1 LPRSLNQENH
11 SDLVVNIMKIGV
23 ISDTHVHRI
32 SELPSSLINALTRMD
47 MVVHLG
53 DFHSED
59 LVNDLKEIADFRG
72 VAGNHDGHI
81 PGLPEKDLIEVNG
94 KRIGIIH
101 GHGCVFPFGFKWGL
115 TTQFEGKPDA
125 ILYGHTHACRNTVED
140 GILFFN
146 PGSVIG
152 RFPAMHRS
160 YGIMT
165 VGDDISCELIT
176 LETKRYYYLNRY
188 IGLASRAISYCCGL
202 NKSTDS
208 YI

>member
-1 LPRSLNQENH
+1 MR
-11 SDLVVNIMKIGV
+11 IGV
-23 ISDTHVHRI
+23 IADTHVHRI
-32 SELPSSLINALTRMD
+32 SDLPDSLITALTRMD

-59 LVNDLKEIADFRG
+59 VVNDLKEITNFRG
-72 VAGNHDGHI
+72 VAGNHDTHI
-81 PGLPEKDLIEVNG
+81 PGLPEKDLVELNG

-115 TTQFEGKPDA
+115 LTQFEGKIDA
-125 ILYGHTHACRNTVED
+125 ILYGHTHSIRNTVEE

-160 YGIMT
+160 YGVLT
-165 VGDDISCELIT
+165 VGEEIT
-176 LETKRYYYLNRY
+176 GEVITIDVKRYYRMQKY
-188 IGLASRAISYCCGL
+188 IDIASKTVSKFCGL
-202 NKSTDS
+202 NGTPNNV
-208 YI
+208 

>member
-1 LPRSLNQENH
+1 
-11 SDLVVNIMKIGV
+11 MKIGV
-23 ISDTHVHRI
+23 IADTHARRI

-53 DFHSED
+53 DFNSED
-59 LVNDLKEIADFRG
+59 LVNDLKEITNFRG
-72 VAGNHDGHI
+72 VAGNHDSRI
-81 PGLPEKDLIEVNG
+81 PGLPEKDLVEVNE

-115 TTQFEGKPDA
+115 LTQFDGNMDA
-125 ILYGHTHACRNTVED
+125 ILYGHTHSPRNTIEE

-146 PGSVIG
+146 PGSVCG

-160 YGIMT
+160 YGVVTIGEEIT
-165 VGDDISCELIT
+165 GELIT
-176 LETKRYYYLNRY
+176 LETKRYYYLHKY
-188 IGLASRAISYCCGL
+188 INLASKAISYCCGL
-202 NKSTDS
+202 NDSDKS

>member
-1 LPRSLNQENH
+1 MR
-11 SDLVVNIMKIGV
+11 IGV

-32 SELPSSLINALTRMD
+32 SELPTTLINALTRMD

-53 DFHSED
+53 DFHSAD
-59 LVNDLKEIADFRG
+59 LVNDLKEITEFRG
-72 VAGNHDGHI
+72 VAGNHDSHI

-115 TTQFEGKPDA
+115 LTQFEGKIDA
-125 ILYGHTHACRNTVED
+125 ILYGHTHSVRNTIEE

-160 YGIMT
+160 YGVIT
-165 VGDDISCELIT
+165 VGDEIYSEVIT
-176 LETKRYYYLNRY
+176 IEPKRYYYLNRY
-188 IGLASRAISYCCGL
+188 IQLASRAVSRCCGL
-202 NKSTDS
+202 NGSPDS
-208 YI
+208 YV

>member
-1 LPRSLNQENH
+1 
-11 SDLVVNIMKIGV
+11 MKIGV

-59 LVNDLKEIADFRG
+59 LVNDLKEISDFRG
-72 VAGNHDGHI
+72 VAGNHDSHI
-81 PGLPEKDLIEVNG
+81 PGLPEKDLVEIG
-94 KRIGIIH
+94 DKRVGIIH

-115 TTQFEGKPDA
+115 LTQFDGKMDA
-125 ILYGHTHACRNTVED
+125 ILYGHTHSARNTVED

-146 PGSVIG
+146 PGSVCG

-160 YGIMT
+160 YGVLT
-165 VGDDISCELIT
+165 VAEEISGELIT
-176 LETKRYYYLNRY
+176 IETRRYYYLNRY
-188 IGLASRAISYCCGL
+188 IGLASRAVSYCCGL
-202 NKSTDS
+202 NGRPDS
-208 YI
+208 YLQ

>member
-1 LPRSLNQENH
+1 M
-11 SDLVVNIMKIGV
+11 MKIGV

-59 LVNDLKEIADFRG
+59 LVNDLKEISNFRG
-72 VAGNHDGHI
+72 VAGNHDSHI
-81 PGLPEKDLIEVNG
+81 PGLPEKDLVEIGG

-115 TTQFEGKPDA
+115 LTQFEGRMDA
-125 ILYGHTHACRNTVED
+125 ILYGHTHSVRNTMEE
-140 GILFFN
+140 GTLFFN
-146 PGSVIG
+146 PGSVCG

-160 YGIMT
+160 YGILT
-165 VGDDISCELIT
+165 VGEQLSGEVIT
-176 LETKRYYYLNRY
+176 IETKRYYHLNRY
-188 IGLASRAISYCCGL
+188 IGLASKAISYCCGL
-202 NKSTDS
+202 NGRPDS
-208 YI
+208 YLQ